1 MGIIRRMDPHLAN
14 MIAAGEV
21 VERPAN
27 VVKELI
33 ENAIDAHAKTISVE
47 LKGGGLESI
56 RVTDDGSGMDEA
68 DLSLAFERHATSKIQ
83 TERDLFRIA
92 SLGFRGEALPSIAAV
107 ASIVA
112 QSCQEGADGHQ
123 IHIQHG
129 EIRSRGLAPSRKGTV
144 IQVTKLFH
152 NTPAR
157 LKYIKS
163 AQTELAAIADVLD
176 KAALSHPTIAFVLE
190 HEGKPLL
197 RTTGKGDALEAIQ
210 RVYGNDVAKHA
221 ISFEGENRDYR
232 IRGYLA
238 SPMHT
243 KAHRLAITAIVNG
256 RVVRNYKISQ
266 TITEVYGQ
274 TIPKG
279 RYPIAVIW
287 IEADPSILDVNIHP
301 TKQEIKFSEEERLH
315 QLIRGAAKDAL
326 AATPYLGI
334 ADASKA
340 NVPFTQERFIEERPL
355 THERPESSESS
366 AAPIESSPTV
376 PGPWKT
382 GIPGRLPQLSY
393 LSQYYGTYL
402 LFQNEEGL
410 YLLDQHAAAERIRYE
425 RYLARMS
432 RSVEQGRDLLIPMS
446 LEFSTEETLRLNAR
460 LNELETIG
468 FHLSKIGER
477 AFHVQSIPVWIPDDL
492 IQEAAEELCRQAIDG
507 ESLDAGKA
515 VDRLAI
521 LLACKHSLKANRF
534 VSAAEAAALLDD
546 LSRCEQPY
554 TCPHGR
560 PILVKIPHSDVER
573 WFKRIA

>member
-33 ENAIDAHAKTISVE
+33 ENAIDARAKTISVE
-47 LKGGGLESI
+47 LKGGGLDSI

-163 AQTELAAIADVLD
+163 AQAELAAIADVLD
-176 KAALSHPTIAFVLE
+176 KAALSHPEIAFSLE
-190 HEGKPLL
+190 HEGKALL

-210 RVYGNDVAKHA
+210 RVYGNEVAKHA
-221 ISFEGENRDYR
+221 VSFAGENRDYR

-256 RVVRNYKISQ
+256 RVVRNYKIAQ
-266 TITEVYGQ
+266 TITDAYGQ

-315 QLIRGAAKDAL
+315 RLILSAAKDAL
-326 AATPYLGI
+326 DATPYVGL
-334 ADASKA
+334 ADAAKA
-340 NVPFTQERFIEERPL
+340 VEVFAQERLIEDRPL
-355 THERPESSESS
+355 PYGQPEPSEPRFPSQVAMPAVS
-366 AAPIESSPTV
+366 DRTKSD
-376 PGPWKT
+376 
-382 GIPGRLPQLSY
+382 IPGKLPQLSY

-432 RSVEQGRDLLIPMS
+432 RSAEQRRDLMIPMT
-446 LEFSTEETLRLNAR
+446 LEFATEETLRLNAR
-460 LNELETIG
+460 LVELEAVG
-468 FHLSKIGER
+468 LALAHDGER
-477 AFHVQSIPVWIPDDL
+477 AFQVHAIPAWIPDEH
-492 IQEAAEELCRQAIDG
+492 IREAAEELCRQAIDG
-507 ESLDAGKA
+507 EPLDAKKA

-534 VSAAEAAALLDD
+534 VSAAEAAALLDE

>member
-33 ENAIDAHAKTISVE
+33 ENAIDARAKTVSVE

-56 RVTDDGSGMDEA
+56 RVTDDGCGMDEA

-129 EIRSRGLAPSRKGTV
+129 EVRSRGLAPSRKGTA
-144 IQVTKLFH
+144 IQVTKLFF

-163 AQTELAAIADVLD
+163 AQAELAAIAEVLD
-176 KAALSHPTIAFVLE
+176 KAALSHPEIAFSLE
-190 HEGKPLL
+190 HEGKSLL
-197 RTTGKGDALEAIQ
+197 RTTGKGDALEVIQ
-210 RVYGNDVAKHA
+210 RVYGNEVAKHA
-221 ISFEGENRDYR
+221 SALTGENRDYR

-243 KAHRLAITAIVNG
+243 KAHRQAITAIVNG
-256 RVVRNYKISQ
+256 RVVRNYKIAQ
-266 TITEVYGQ
+266 TITDAYSQ

-315 QLIRGAAKDAL
+315 ELIRAAAKDAL
-326 AATPYLGI
+326 ASTPYIGI
-334 ADASKA
+334 ADATKA
-340 NVPFTQERFIEERPL
+340 NVPFIQERLVEEHPLPYGRSDPTGEPLPSTASAPLATDTPQARP
-355 THERPESSESS
+355 
-366 AAPIESSPTV
+366 A
-376 PGPWKT
+376 GK
-382 GIPGRLPQLSY
+382 LPRLSY
-393 LSQYYGTYL
+393 LCQYYGTYL

-432 RSVEQGRDLLIPMS
+432 RSAEQRRDLLIPMTI
-446 LEFSTEETLRLNAR
+446 EFATEETLSLNAR
-460 LNELETIG
+460 LDELDAVG
-468 FHLSKIGER
+468 FGLAKSGER
-477 AFHVQSIPVWIPDDL
+477 AFCIQSIPVWIPDDQ
-492 IQEAAEELCRQAIDG
+492 IQEAVQELCRQAIDG
-507 ESLDAGKA
+507 ETLDAAKV

-534 VSAAEAAALLDD
+534 VSAAEAEVLLDE